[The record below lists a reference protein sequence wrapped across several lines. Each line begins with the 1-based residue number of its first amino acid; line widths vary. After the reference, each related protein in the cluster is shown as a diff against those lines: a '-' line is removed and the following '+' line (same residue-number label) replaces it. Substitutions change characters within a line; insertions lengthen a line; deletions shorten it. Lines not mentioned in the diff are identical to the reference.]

1 MQAIL
6 NVAHVP
12 VLKTQYRTPQKFWWC
27 FSCFLPGSYPLRSL
41 LNANIEPQNGGNA
54 IKKCQTF
61 VVRPQ
66 YDVVLQLTCVQKPS
80 KTIKNPQ
87 KPSKTHSF
95 HPLFHWKSM
104 HSLDSHH
111 PGQLCRRALA
121 AMLRPASPRPMR
133 CPSQTRQWRRRK
145 RCLS

>member
-12 VLKTQYRTPQKFWWC
+12 VLKTQYRTPQKFWWR
-27 FSCFLPGSYPLRSL
+27 FSCFLPGSCPLRSP
-41 LNANIEPQNGGNA
+41 LNANIEPQNGENA

-80 KTIKNPQ
+80 KTLKTLKN
-87 KPSKTHSF
+87 S
-95 HPLFHWKSM
+95 
-104 HSLDSHH
+104 
-111 PGQLCRRALA
+111 
-121 AMLRPASPRPMR
+121 
-133 CPSQTRQWRRRK
+133 
-145 RCLS
+145 